1 MIYVGID
8 IAKSSHVAVA
18 IDELGVVHFGPLHFS
33 NDLSGFSTLLDC
45 LKSFDK
51 SQLLIGLESTAHYG
65 EAFIQFFFSKG
76 FQVAI
81 VNPLQTSAIR
91 KSGIRKTKTDPI
103 DASIIVKALIITGY
117 NLIQNRDIAYI
128 KLRSLS
134 MTRRNLIILRTRS
147 KIQLVAYTDQLF
159 PELASFF
166 KGNLHIN
173 TAYEL
178 LLNHSTPSEIKNL
191 DLAHLANLFY
201 DSSHGHYGAS
211 DASALKELAA
221 RSIGVDNPILPLQ
234 VKMAIQQ
241 IRLFDSQ
248 LDLVESQMKAINQEL
263 NSVMLTVPGISY
275 VALSAILGIL
285 GDFSRFS
292 SPRKIVAFAGL
303 DPVVFQSGN
312 FSAKTTRMSKR
323 GSSLLRQMLVLTAY
337 NVVKNNATFAAYYN
351 KKRSEG
357 KSHYNALGHTA
368 GKLIRILYKMQKDNV
383 CFNL

>member
-1 MIYVGID
+1 MLYVGVD
-8 IAKSSHVAVA
+8 IAKSSHVAVG
-18 IDELGVVHFGPLHFS
+18 IDDFGVVHFEPFHFT
-33 NDLSGFSTLLDC
+33 NDLLGFSKLLSI
-45 LKSFDK
+45 LKPYDT

-103 DASIIVKALIITGY
+103 DASIIVKALILNGY
-117 NLIQNRDIAYI
+117 NLIQKRDIAYI

-134 MTRRNLIILRTRS
+134 MTRRNLITLRTRS
-147 KIQLVAYTDQLF
+147 KIQLVAYVDQLF
-159 PELASFF
+159 PELATFF

-173 TAYEL
+173 TAYVL
-178 LLNHSTPSEIKNL
+178 LLNHSSPSEIHKL
-191 DLAHLANLFY
+191 HLTYLSNLFHN
-201 DSSHGHYGAS
+201 SSRGHYGKT
-211 DASALKELAA
+211 DAVALKELAGK
-221 RSIGVDNPILPLQ
+221 SIGVDNPILPLQ
-234 VKMAIQQ
+234 IKMAIQQ

-248 LDLVESQMKAINQEL
+248 LDIVEAQMKTINQEL
-263 NSVMLTVPGISY
+263 NSVLLTVPGISY

-285 GDFSRFS
+285 GDFSRFDD
-292 SPRKIVAFAGL
+292 PKKIIAFAGL

-312 FSAKTTRMSKR
+312 FSAKSTRMSKR
-323 GSSLLRQMLVLTAY
+323 GSSLLRQMLILSAY
-337 NVVKNNATFAAYYN
+337 NVVKNNPTFAAYYH
-351 KKRSEG
+351 KKLSEG

-368 GKLIRILYKMQKDNV
+368 GKLIRILFKMQKDNI